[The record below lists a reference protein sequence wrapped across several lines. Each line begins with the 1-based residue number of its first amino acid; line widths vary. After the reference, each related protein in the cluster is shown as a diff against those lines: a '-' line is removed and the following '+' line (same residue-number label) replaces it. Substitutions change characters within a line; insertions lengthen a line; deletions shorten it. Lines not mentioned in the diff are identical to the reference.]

1 MMKDVPIQMS
11 SFRFVSPHTS
21 MPLAKKSSKKTRS
34 LVGEFFWVWNARD
47 PINNFNLDICPL
59 VSLDSLTV
67 YAKKNLDF
75 LWRFHKNLVILGAIQ
90 ENHPEI
96 HANFLSNFDF
106 LQQFSSVNNVKWPN

>member
-34 LVGEFFWVWNARD
+34 SCLESFFGYEMRD

-59 VSLDSLTV
+59 VS
-67 YAKKNLDF
+67 
-75 LWRFHKNLVILGAIQ
+75 
-90 ENHPEI
+90 
-96 HANFLSNFDF
+96 
-106 LQQFSSVNNVKWPN
+106 

>member
-1 MMKDVPIQMS
+1 ME
-11 SFRFVSPHTS
+11 SFFGYE
-21 MPLAKKSSKKTRS
+21 M
-34 LVGEFFWVWNARD
+34 RD

-96 HANFLSNFDF
+96 LANFLSNFDF
-106 LQQFSSVNNVKWPN
+106 LKQFSSLNNVK